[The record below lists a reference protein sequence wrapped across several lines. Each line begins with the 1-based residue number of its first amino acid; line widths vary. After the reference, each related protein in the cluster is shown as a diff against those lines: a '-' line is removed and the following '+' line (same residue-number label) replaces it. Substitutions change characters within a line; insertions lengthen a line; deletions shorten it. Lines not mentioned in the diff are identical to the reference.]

1 MANYGDLQKKYPNL
15 EVWGHPSEY
24 RDLYDLTVSGY
35 KTATSSWYASYLNEN
50 EELDYPG
57 SLSIMVDNPENP
69 KYEVLLETQKVVIEK
84 FEDISVE
91 TAYCNG
97 EGDRSVSDWKRIFGD
112 FWEKQL
118 PKEGLTFDKEGLVVT
133 EFFHVKEI

>member
-1 MANYGDLQKKYPNL
+1 MANYGDIQKKYPDL
-15 EVWGHPSEY
+15 EVWGHPVEY
-24 RDLYDLTVSGY
+24 KDLYDLTVSGY
-35 KTATSSWYASYLNEN
+35 KTATSSWYASFLNEN

-69 KYEVLLETQKVVIEK
+69 RFEVLLETKKVVIEK
-84 FEDISVE
+84 FDSISEE

-112 FWEKQL
+112 FWKKQL
-118 PKEGLTFDKEGLVVT
+118 PKEGLTFNEKGLVVT
-133 EFFHVKEI
+133 EFFHVKEV